1 MLTPRYYFANDFSQ
15 FYEYFFAQPHCVKI
29 FQKGDL
35 LWKPGQSHEK
45 IHYIVEGAEMHY
57 ADHESGRRKIISFH
71 GEGTIFPGYSYND
84 YKIELS
90 LVTVALTDMR
100 VLEFTVEQFKKM
112 FESNTQLSEQ
122 VIDWYSMYVNLFLF
136 ETIHQEYNSS
146 LVKICNVLY
155 LFAKNQTAGI
165 EMTQNELADMLGLSR
180 VQLSRGLA
188 VLRKRGII
196 ATQRGRINILDISA
210 LVQLCSSEI
219 L

>member
-1 MLTPRYYFANDFSQ
+1 MRTRTFRYLSQ
-15 FYEYFFAQPHCVKI
+15 KLFKNVKFRTCKSETLYLPI
-29 FQKGDL
+29 
-35 LWKPGQSHEK
+35 
-45 IHYIVEGAEMHY
+45 
-57 ADHESGRRKIISFH
+57 
-71 GEGTIFPGYSYND
+71 PGYSYND
-84 YKIELS
+84 YKVELS
-90 LVTVALTDMR
+90 LMTVVLTDMC
-100 VLEFTVEQFKKM
+100 VLEFTVAQFKKI
-112 FESNTQLSEQ
+112 FESNTQFSEQ